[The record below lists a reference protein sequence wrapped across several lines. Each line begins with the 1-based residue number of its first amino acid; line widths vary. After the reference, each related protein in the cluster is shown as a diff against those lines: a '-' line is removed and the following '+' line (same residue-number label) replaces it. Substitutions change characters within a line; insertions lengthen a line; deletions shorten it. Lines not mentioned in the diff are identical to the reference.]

1 MKQCLFEFIPLLGR
15 IGNKAAENGLFPALF
30 SPQALGYVQQM
41 LLLTHRAGTEVE
53 ESRREL
59 AESLLYIP
67 YSIDLKFNT
76 VEIRIKK

>member
-1 MKQCLFEFIPLLGR
+1 
-15 IGNKAAENGLFPALF
+15 
-30 SPQALGYVQQM
+30 M